1 MKLTRR
7 TVLSR
12 ASLATATAL
21 IGSPAILH
29 WPANAAEF
37 AYKCGTALP
46 DGHPLCIR
54 GKEAAAKIKEES
66 GGRLDI
72 TFYTNSV
79 LGQDTA
85 MISQAIAGAL
95 EMYCLP
101 IDLLA
106 PKNEACGIFGVGFA
120 FDGYAHCWEA
130 MDGDLGNYL
139 RGIAEEI
146 GFHCID
152 KTPDHGFRQITMKS
166 KPINTPDDL
175 KGIKI
180 RLPVAPYLIA
190 LFQALGASPTPI
202 NFGEVYSALQTG
214 LVDGQENPLILIDT
228 AKLYEVQKYCSITNH
243 VWACI
248 HYSFANPS
256 WKRLPP
262 DLQDLSTKHFTAAAL
277 TEREDWQKMTKDE
290 TQNLTGK
297 GMVFNTPDIKP
308 FQEVLKK
315 AGFYGEMKKKS
326 GDKAWALLEKYV
338 GPLA

>member
-1 MKLTRR
+1 MTLTRR
-7 TVLSR
+7 TLLSR
-12 ASLATATAL
+12 ASVTAGATLAAPL
-21 IGSPAILH
+21 ILR
-29 WPANAAEF
+29 WPAQAAAEF
-37 AYKCGTALP
+37 TYKCGTALP

-85 MISQAIAGAL
+85 MISQTIAGAL

-106 PKNEACGIFGVGFA
+106 PKNASCGVFGVGFA
-120 FDGYAHCWEA
+120 FDGYTHAWEA

-139 RGIAEEI
+139 REIAKGI
-146 GFHCID
+146 GFHCIE

-166 KPINTPDDL
+166 KPINSPDDL
-175 KGIKI
+175 KGVKI
-180 RLPVAPYLIA
+180 RLPVAPYLLA
-190 LFQALGASPTPI
+190 LFKSLGASPTPI
-202 NFGEVYSALQTG
+202 NFGEVYSSLQTG

-248 HYSFANPS
+248 HYSFGNAF
-256 WKRLPP
+256 WDQLPN

-277 TEREDWQKMTKDE
+277 VEREDWQKMSKEETK
-290 TQNLTGK
+290 NLTDK
-297 GMVFNTPDIKP
+297 GMVFNYPDVKP

-315 AGFYGEMKKKS
+315 GGFYGEMQKKS

>member
-1 MKLTRR
+1 MRLTRR
-7 TVLSR
+7 RLLAR
-12 ASLATATAL
+12 AATAAAGAVAPIVL
-21 IGSPAILH
+21 N
-29 WPANAAEF
+29 WPAQAAEF
-37 AYKCGTALP
+37 TYKCGTALP
-46 DGHPLCIR
+46 DGHPMVSR
-54 GKEAAAKIKEES
+54 GREAAAKIKEES

-85 MISQAIAGAL
+85 MISQTIAGAL

-106 PKNEACGIFGVGFA
+106 PKNPACGIFSVGFA
-120 FDGYAHCWEA
+120 FDGYKHAWDA
-130 MDGDLGNYL
+130 IDGELGNHL
-139 RGIAEEI
+139 REIAAGI
-146 GFHCID
+146 GFHCLE
-152 KTPDHGFRQITMKS
+152 KAPDHGFRQITMKS
-166 KPINTPDDL
+166 KPIKAPEDL
-175 KGIKI
+175 KGVKI

-228 AKLYEVQKYCSITNH
+228 AKLYEVQKYCSTTNH

-248 HYSFANPS
+248 HYTFGNIH
-256 WKRLPP
+256 WKKLPN
-262 DLQDLSTKHFTAAAL
+262 DLKDLATKHFNAAAL
-277 TEREDWQKMTKDE
+277 LERDDWQKTTAEETK
-290 TQNLTGK
+290 NLTSK
-297 GMVFNTPDIKP
+297 GMVFNDPDIKP
-308 FQEVLKK
+308 FQEALKK

>member
-1 MKLTRR
+1 LPLTRR
-7 TVLSR
+7 TLLSR
-12 ASLATATAL
+12 ASVAAAGTIASPL
-21 IGSPAILH
+21 ILR
-29 WPANAAEF
+29 WPAHAAGEF
-37 AYKCGTALP
+37 TYKCGTALP

-106 PKNEACGIFGVGFA
+106 PKNEACGVFGVGFA

-139 RGIAEEI
+139 RDIAKGI
-146 GFHCID
+146 GFHCIE

-166 KPINTPDDL
+166 KPINSPDDL
-175 KGIKI
+175 KGVKI

-248 HYSFANPS
+248 HYSFGNPY
-256 WKRLPP
+256 WDKLPN
-262 DLQDLSTKHFTAAAL
+262 DLKDLSTKHFTAAAM
-277 TEREDWQKMTKDE
+277 TERDDWQTMTKQE
-290 TQNLTGK
+290 QQNLTSK
-297 GMVFNTPDIKP
+297 GMVFNNPDVKP
-308 FQEVLKK
+308 FQETLKK
-315 AGFYGEMKKKS
+315 AGFYGEMRKKS

>member
-1 MKLTRR
+1 MITRR
-7 TVLSR
+7 TVLKR
-12 ASLATATAL
+12 ASLIAAGAVA
-21 IGSPAILH
+21 SPAILH
-29 WPANAAEF
+29 WPAHAAEF
-37 AYKCGTALP
+37 TYKCGTALP
-46 DGHPLCIR
+46 DGHPLVIR
-54 GKEAAAKIKEES
+54 GKEAAAKIKQES

-85 MISQAIAGAL
+85 MLSQTIAGAL

-120 FDGYAHCWEA
+120 FDGYKHVWDA

-139 RGIAEEI
+139 RDIARQI
-146 GFHCID
+146 GFHCIE
-152 KTPDHGFRQITMKS
+152 KCPDHGFRQITMKS

-175 KGIKI
+175 KGVKI

-190 LFQALGASPTPI
+190 LFEHLGASPTPI

-228 AKLYEVQKYCSITNH
+228 AKLYEVQKYCSMTNH
-243 VWACI
+243 VWAGI
-248 HYSFANPS
+248 HYSFGNTYWAQ
-256 WKRLPP
+256 LPP
-262 DLQDLSTKHFTAAAL
+262 DLQQLSEKHFNAAAL
-277 TEREDWQKMTKDE
+277 LERDDWQKLTDNEVK
-290 TQNLTGK
+290 NLTGK
-297 GMVFNTPDIKP
+297 GMIFNTPDIRP
-308 FQEVLKK
+308 FQAVLKK
-315 AGFYGEMKKKS
+315 TGFYGDMKKKS

>member
-1 MKLTRR
+1 MTLTRR

-12 ASLATATAL
+12 ASLAAAGA
-21 IGSPAILH
+21 IAAPAILH
-29 WPANAAEF
+29 WPAYAAEF

-46 DGHPLCIR
+46 DGHPLVIR
-54 GKEAAAKIKEES
+54 GREAATKIKEES

-120 FDGYAHCWEA
+120 FDGYNHVWDA
-130 MDGDLGNYL
+130 MDGELGGYL
-139 RGIAEEI
+139 RGIAEQI
-146 GFHCID
+146 GFHCIE
-152 KTPDHGFRQITMKS
+152 KCPDHGFRQITMKS
-166 KPINTPDDL
+166 KAINGPDDL
-175 KGIKI
+175 KGVKI

-228 AKLYEVQKYCSITNH
+228 AKLYEVQKYCSLTNH
-243 VWACI
+243 VWAGI
-248 HYSFANPS
+248 HYSFGNPY
-256 WKRLPP
+256 WKKLPP
-262 DLQDLSTKHFTAAAL
+262 DLQQLSEKHLNAAAL
-277 TEREDWQKMTKDE
+277 TEREDWQKMTKE
-290 TQNLTGK
+290 EVQNLTGK
-297 GMVFNTPDIKP
+297 GMVFNTPDVKP

-315 AGFYGEMKKKS
+315 AGFYGEMKQKS

>member
-1 MKLTRR
+1 LSLTRR
-7 TVLSR
+7 TLLSR
-12 ASLATATAL
+12 TATAAAGTLAAPL
-21 IGSPAILH
+21 ILR
-29 WPANAAEF
+29 WPAHAAAEF
-37 AYKCGTALP
+37 TYKCGTALP
-46 DGHPLCIR
+46 DGHPLVIR
-54 GKEAAAKIKEES
+54 GREAAAKIKEES

-85 MISQAIAGAL
+85 MISQTIGGSL

-120 FDGYAHCWEA
+120 FDGYSHIWAA

-139 RGIAEEI
+139 RDVAKGI
-146 GFHCID
+146 GFHCIE
-152 KTPDHGFRQITMKS
+152 KCPDHGFREVTMKA
-166 KPINTPDDL
+166 KPINSPDDL
-175 KGIKI
+175 KGVKI

-228 AKLYEVQKYCSITNH
+228 AKLYEVQKYCSLTNH
-243 VWACI
+243 VWAGI
-248 HYSFANPS
+248 HYSFGNLYWDKLPS
-256 WKRLPP
+256 
-262 DLQDLSTKHFTAAAL
+262 DLKDLSAKHLNAAAL
-277 TEREDWQKMTKDE
+277 TEREDWQKMTADE
-290 TQNLTGK
+290 VKNLTSK
-297 GMVFNTPDIKP
+297 GMTFNSPDVKP
-308 FQEVLKK
+308 FQAVLKK
-315 AGFYGEMKKKS
+315 AGFFGEMKKKS

>member
-1 MKLTRR
+1 MKMSRR
-7 TVLSR
+7 ALMTR
-12 ASLATATAL
+12 ASATAAAAVAA
-21 IGSPAILH
+21 PAIMH
-29 WPANAAEF
+29 WPAQAAEF

-46 DGHPLCIR
+46 DGHPMVIR
-54 GKEAAAKIKEES
+54 GREAMAKIKQES

-72 TFYTNSV
+72 TLYTNSV

-95 EMYCLP
+95 EMYFLP

-106 PKNEACGIFGVGFA
+106 PKNPACGIFGVGFA
-120 FDGYAHCWEA
+120 FDGYAHVWES
-130 MDGDLGNYL
+130 MDGELGSYL
-139 RGIAEEI
+139 RQIAGQI

-152 KTPDHGFRQITMKS
+152 KCPDHGFRQITTKT
-166 KPINTPDDL
+166 KPITSPDDL
-175 KGIKI
+175 KGFKI

-190 LFQALGASPTPI
+190 LFQHLGASPTPI

-243 VWACI
+243 VWAGI
-248 HYSFANPS
+248 HYAFSNPW
-256 WKRLPP
+256 WKKLPA
-262 DLQDLSTKHFTAAAL
+262 DLQELSTKHFNAAAL
-277 TEREDWQKMTKDE
+277 SEREDWQKMTAQEKE
-290 TQNLTGK
+290 KLSGK
-297 GMVFNTPDIKP
+297 GMVFNTPDTKP

-315 AGFYGEMKKKS
+315 AGFYRDMKKKS

-338 GPLA
+338 GTLA

>member
-106 PKNEACGIFGVGFA
+106 PKNEACGIFGVG
-120 FDGYAHCWEA
+120 D
-130 MDGDLGNYL
+130 
-139 RGIAEEI
+139 
-146 GFHCID
+146 
-152 KTPDHGFRQITMKS
+152 
-166 KPINTPDDL
+166 
-175 KGIKI
+175 
-180 RLPVAPYLIA
+180 AP
-190 LFQALGASPTPI
+190 
-202 NFGEVYSALQTG
+202 SA
-214 LVDGQENPLILIDT
+214 
-228 AKLYEVQKYCSITNH
+228 
-243 VWACI
+243 
-248 HYSFANPS
+248 
-256 WKRLPP
+256 
-262 DLQDLSTKHFTAAAL
+262 
-277 TEREDWQKMTKDE
+277 
-290 TQNLTGK
+290 
-297 GMVFNTPDIKP
+297 
-308 FQEVLKK
+308 
-315 AGFYGEMKKKS
+315 
-326 GDKAWALLEKYV
+326 
-338 GPLA
+338 